1 MSEKS
6 QAPDDTPSL
15 IGRYEITATL
25 GFGAMGAVYKAF
37 DPIIKRELAIK
48 TIRLDVPPQSP
59 QRASFIERFYQEA
72 RISGTLSHPNIVT
85 LFDIGE
91 ERGVPFLA
99 MEYVEG
105 PTLSE
110 LLDEGVRFEPERVFT
125 LVSQIAAGLDYA
137 HSRGVIHRDIKPSN
151 LIVQQGDKVKVA
163 DFGIAKLLDTEIT
176 QTGALLGTP
185 AYMSPEQAMGEPLD
199 GRSDI
204 FSLGVCAFEM
214 LSGEQPFP
222 GNNVT
227 AVLYRLVH
235 VDPIEPADLEMRG
248 VVPHRWREVFHRVL
262 AKKPDGRYE
271 KASHFVRGLEECLG
285 SLSAGVSEETIALAT
300 PAETTVTLETPR
312 PEALQGGEPSPGPA
326 AEETLVVQSAMDVQ
340 ETGPDDSA
348 TIRMD
353 ASGASPEDSDTV
365 ALPLS
370 GGGGGAGQDPGP
382 TVIMNAAQDPT
393 APTPTTETLPPP
405 PAEGAASPPGLA
417 RPLPATWLLG
427 GAAVVF
433 VLAASVVVWLLWSRG
448 GAVESGPVVPSATPV
463 AELPELPTV
472 GTLLV
477 ESEPSGAEV
486 SVDGEARGT
495 TPLELG
501 ELPFG
506 EHEVKLTLKGYAA
519 ESHDV
524 LFSAESPTAE
534 LQATL
539 SKRRATTGT
548 ANFASM
554 PAGATVF
561 VDGKRAGTTPLNGL
575 RLQPGEHDVSL
586 ILEGHE
592 RWSGSVRVVAG
603 RRARVQTE
611 LVAELAT
618 PPPPEPVDT
627 AKTYENRDG
636 DVDRIARKR
645 SGASPSYP
653 TDRVPRL
660 KSGERVSVTLSFL
673 VTAEGGVEDVKVM
686 ESAGQIIDDVVT
698 SAVRAWTYVPA
709 TIRGTPVKV
718 QIRFRQT
725 FLGG

>member
-1 MSEKS
+1 MSDKS
-6 QAPDDTPSL
+6 HAPDEAPSS
-15 IGRYEITATL
+15 IGRYEITGTL

-37 DPIIKRELAIK
+37 DPVIKRELAIK

-59 QRASFIERFYQEA
+59 QRAAFIERFYQEA

-91 ERGVPFLA
+91 ENGMPFLA
-99 MEYVEG
+99 MEYVAGE
-105 PTLSE
+105 TLSE
-110 LLDEGVRFEPERVFT
+110 IIDEGSRFEPERVVT
-125 LVSQIAAGLDYA
+125 LVSQVAAALDYA
-137 HSRGVIHRDIKPSN
+137 HSRGVVHRDIKPAN
-151 LIVQQGDKVKVA
+151 LIVQKGDKVKVS

-185 AYMSPEQAMGEPLD
+185 SYMSPEQAMGEPLD

-227 AVLYRLVH
+227 SILYRLVH
-235 VDPIEPADLEMRG
+235 VDPIEPADLERTG
-248 VVPHRWREVFHRVL
+248 VVPQLWREVFHRVL

-271 KASHFVRGLEECLG
+271 KAGLFVRGLEESMGLQA
-285 SLSAGVSEETIALAT
+285 AGLAGEAAAVAT
-300 PAETTVTLETPR
+300 PSESTVTLQTPR
-312 PEALQGGEPSPGPA
+312 PDPLQGDQPA
-326 AEETLVVQSAMDVQ
+326 AAPADEVTVVLQGAEDVP
-340 ETGPDDSA
+340 GAAADDSA
-348 TIRMD
+348 TIRLD
-353 ASGASPEDSDTV
+353 ASAVPPDDSQTV
-365 ALPLS
+365 ALPTSAPRADLP
-370 GGGGGAGQDPGP
+370 AA
-382 TVIMNAAQDPT
+382 TVIVEAEEPSASS
-393 APTPTTETLPPP
+393 APTTTLPPP
-405 PAEGAASPPGLA
+405 PAEGVASLGGVPW
-417 RPLPATWLLG
+417 PLPMSWVLG
-427 GAAVVF
+427 GAAVLF
-433 VLAASVVVWLLWSRG
+433 VLAASVVVWLLWSRV
-448 GAVESGPVVPSATPV
+448 GAVEPGPVAPSATPV
-463 AELPELPTV
+463 VDVPELPTV

-506 EHEVKLTLKGYAA
+506 EHEVKLTLKGYVD

-548 ANFASM
+548 ANFAST

-592 RWSGSVRVVAG
+592 RWSGAVKIVAG

-611 LVAELAT
+611 LVAVPEA
-618 PPPPEPVDT
+618 PPTPEPVDT
-627 AKTYENRDG
+627 ARIYENTDA
-636 DVDRIARKR
+636 DVDRIARKS
-645 SGASPSYP
+645 SGESPSYP

-673 VTAEGGVEDVKVM
+673 VNVEGGVEDVEVT
-686 ESAGQIIDDVVT
+686 ESAGKVVDDVVAA
-698 SAVRAWTYVPA
+698 AVRAWTYDPA

-718 QIRFRQT
+718 RIRFRQT